1 MPPEQ
6 PIDPE
11 TNPEPARK
19 RQPKPAPPTETA
31 GAPPKPK
38 RASKPKATASSSA
51 SAPPTEDTAP
61 PKPRSTRKKATA
73 SADAVADA
81 VPPKKPS
88 PQRRAATQRKP
99 KSETIKTLSGTIEQ
113 KPGEPQLFMAR
124 TIAPKD
130 ELVPVPVDL
139 PSSPMSVTDL
149 PSIEGT
155 IDSIEQHKDSLF
167 DDPTFL
173 AFWLSR
179 FLVQAAQGAL
189 MYGLLVLV
197 VDATDSSVFS
207 SIFVVCSVIPAI
219 LFGLPAG
226 VAVDA
231 LPRRPLLVA
240 LNLIRFL
247 FVLALVVRPP
257 SLAGIFATTLAI
269 WLIHQFYAPAESST
283 LASIVPRNR
292 LVDGQA
298 LSNLALVIAQAI
310 GVIAIAPLLLKTSEP
325 RYLFAVCAAFF
336 LTAAG
341 LVFQIHIGELKGQLS
356 QMSRHP
362 DGVFATLLRGL
373 RVTMGDRVLF
383 RVTAADVMVGIGL
396 SALVVVAPI
405 YLKRILNTSS
415 ENTVFVFAPAAIGVL
430 IGLRAAPLLGRYFGL
445 RWVAVYGLALFALSI
460 AAFGFLGDI
469 HWLLVDT
476 FNIPIDRIAHTL
488 HIPPLALLVMLFS
501 IPAGFASSIVGVAS
515 RTITLERTPL
525 AFRGQV
531 IATQSLVQNLG
542 ALVPTMLAGIAA
554 DQLGV
559 ERVAII
565 IALLIGVGI
574 SVAFF
579 ISRPTDSTAAP
590 A

>member
-6 PIDPE
+6 PTDPE
-11 TNPEPARK
+11 SAPKPPRK
-19 RQPKPAPPTETA
+19 RQSKPAAPDEAVARPKRATKDKSATTETA
-31 GAPPKPK
+31 PSPPGRSAQPKQARPRKKVEEASNASGAAAPKPK
-38 RASKPKATASSSA
+38 N
-51 SAPPTEDTAP
+51 AP
-61 PKPRSTRKKATA
+61 SRKKAPA
-73 SADAVADA
+73 RV
-81 VPPKKPS
+81 
-88 PQRRAATQRKP
+88 
-99 KSETIKTLSGTIEQ
+99 ETLSGTIEQ
-113 KPGEPQLFMAR
+113 KPGEPELFLAR
-124 TIAPKD
+124 TIEPPTQD
-130 ELVPVPVDL
+130 PPIPFDL
-139 PSSPMSVTDL
+139 PSSPMSVTAL
-149 PSIEGT
+149 PSVEGT
-155 IDSIEQHKDSLF
+155 VAQAGQRLDSLF
-167 DDPTFL
+167 DNPTFL

-179 FLVQAAQGAL
+179 FLVQVAQGAL

-197 VDATDSSVFS
+197 VDSTDSSVYN
-207 SIFVVCSVIPAI
+207 SIFVVCAVIPAI

-231 LPRRPLLVA
+231 LPRRPLLVS
-240 LNLIRFL
+240 LNLVRFL

-257 SLAGIFATTLAI
+257 ALAGIFATTLAI

-292 LVDGQA
+292 LVNGQA
-298 LSNLALVIAQAI
+298 LSNLALVIAQAV

-325 RYLFAVCAAFF
+325 RYLFAVCAALF

-341 LVFQIHIGELKGQLS
+341 LVLQIKIGELRGQLS

-362 DGVFATLLRGL
+362 DGIQVTLLRGL
-373 RVTMGDRVLF
+373 RVTIGDSILF

-430 IGLRAAPLLGRYFGL
+430 VGLRAAPYLGKYFGL

-476 FNIPIDRIAHTL
+476 FNVPIDRIAHAL
-488 HIPPLALLVMLFS
+488 HLPPLALLVMLFS

-565 IALLIGVGI
+565 IAGI
-574 SVAFF
+574 IVAGILVAFF
-579 ISRPTDSTAAP
+579 VSRPPDPAATP

>member
-11 TNPEPARK
+11 HPPKPARK
-19 RQPKPAPPTETA
+19 RQPKPTEPVEATPKPKRSTKPKAEPVSGSAETRAQSTKTKPSRSSAKTTSEAEQSDSSGTA
-31 GAPPKPK
+31 ASPKPK
-38 RASKPKATASSSA
+38 RAT
-51 SAPPTEDTAP
+51 
-61 PKPRSTRKKATA
+61 TRKKT
-73 SADAVADA
+73 
-81 VPPKKPS
+81 PTRI
-88 PQRRAATQRKP
+88 Q
-99 KSETIKTLSGTIEQ
+99 TLSGTIEQ
-113 KPGEPQLFMAR
+113 QPGEPELFLAK
-124 TIAPKD
+124 TISEPATPA
-130 ELVPVPVDL
+130 PVDL
-139 PSSPMSVTDL
+139 PSSPISVTAI
-149 PSIEGT
+149 PPIEGT
-155 IDSIEQHKDSLF
+155 VAEVDGPAGSLF
-167 DDPTFL
+167 ENPTFL

-179 FLVQAAQGAL
+179 FLVQVAQGAL

-197 VDATDSSVFS
+197 VDSTDSSVYNS
-207 SIFVVCSVIPAI
+207 LFVVCAVIPAI

-231 LPRRPLLVA
+231 LPRRPLLLA
-240 LNLIRFL
+240 LNLTRFL

-257 SLAGIFATTLAI
+257 TLPGIFATTLAI

-292 LVDGQA
+292 LVNGQA
-298 LSNLALVIAQAI
+298 LSNLALVIAQAV
-310 GVIAIAPLLLKTSEP
+310 GVIAIAPLLLKTSDP
-325 RYLFAVCAAFF
+325 RYLFAVCAALF

-341 LVFQIHIGELKGQLS
+341 LVLQIRIGELKGQLS

-362 DGVFATLLRGL
+362 DGIQAALLRGL
-373 RVTMGDRVLF
+373 RVTIGDRVLF

-405 YLKRILNTSS
+405 YLKRILNTAS

-430 IGLRAAPLLGRYFGL
+430 IGLRAAPYLGKYFGL

-469 HWLLVDT
+469 HWILVDT
-476 FNIPIDRIAHTL
+476 FNIPIDRIALAL
-488 HIPPLALLVMLFS
+488 HLPPLALLVMLFS

-565 IALLIGVGI
+565 IAGLILLGMMA
-574 SVAFF
+574 AFF
-579 ISRPTDSTAAP
+579 ISRPADPTVAGA
-590 A
+590 

>member
-6 PIDPE
+6 PSDPE
-11 TNPEPARK
+11 ITPKPPRK
-19 RQPKPAPPTETA
+19 RQPKPSAKAEPVQSTE
-31 GAPPKPK
+31 PKPK
-38 RASKPKATASSSA
+38 RTRSTTQTTGAKPEASASKTKTKSPPPESA
-51 SAPPTEDTAP
+51 EAAPT
-61 PKPRSTRKKATA
+61 PKPKRSSPRKQPA
-73 SADAVADA
+73 
-81 VPPKKPS
+81 KPLQTMAG
-88 PQRRAATQRKP
+88 PL
-99 KSETIKTLSGTIEQ
+99 ET
-113 KPGEPQLFMAR
+113 KPGDPEIFMAK
-124 TIAPKD
+124 TIAPPGSSAVST
-130 ELVPVPVDL
+130 LDL
-139 PSSPMSVTDL
+139 AASPLTVTEAIDADRSL
-149 PSIEGT
+149 IEPGAAQT
-155 IDSIEQHKDSLF
+155 SLF
-167 DDPTFL
+167 ENPTFL

-179 FLVQAAQGAL
+179 FLVQVAQGAL

-197 VDATDSSVFS
+197 VDTTDSSVYNS
-207 SIFVVCSVIPAI
+207 LFVVCAVIPAI
-219 LFGLPAG
+219 VFGLPAG

-240 LNLIRFL
+240 LNLLRFF

-257 SLAGIFATTLAI
+257 ALAGIFATTLAI

-283 LASIVPRNR
+283 LASIVPQNR
-292 LVDGQA
+292 LVNGQA
-298 LSNLALVIAQAI
+298 LSNLALVIAQAV
-310 GVIAIAPLLLKTSEP
+310 GVIAIAPVILKTSDP
-325 RYLFAVCAAFF
+325 RYLFAVCAALF
-336 LTAAG
+336 LTSAG
-341 LVFQIHIGELKGQLS
+341 LVLQIHIGELRGHLS

-362 DGVFATLLRGL
+362 DGIVATLLRGL
-373 RVTMGDRVLF
+373 RVTTGDSILF

-405 YLKRILNTSS
+405 YLKRILNTAS

-430 IGLRAAPLLGRYFGL
+430 IGLRAAPFLGKYFGL
-445 RWVAVYGLALFALSI
+445 RWVAVYGLALFALCI

-476 FNIPIDRIAHTL
+476 FNLPIDRVAHAL
-488 HIPPLALLVMLFS
+488 RLPPLALLVMLFS

-525 AFRGQV
+525 QFRGQV

-565 IALLIGVGI
+565 IALLILVGMTA
-574 SVAFF
+574 AFL
-579 ISRPTDSTAAP
+579 ISRPPESPPAP

>member
-1 MPPEQ
+1 
-6 PIDPE
+6 
-11 TNPEPARK
+11 
-19 RQPKPAPPTETA
+19 
-31 GAPPKPK
+31 
-38 RASKPKATASSSA
+38 
-51 SAPPTEDTAP
+51 
-61 PKPRSTRKKATA
+61 
-73 SADAVADA
+73 
-81 VPPKKPS
+81 
-88 PQRRAATQRKP
+88 
-99 KSETIKTLSGTIEQ
+99 
-113 KPGEPQLFMAR
+113 
-124 TIAPKD
+124 
-130 ELVPVPVDL
+130 
-139 PSSPMSVTDL
+139 
-149 PSIEGT
+149 
-155 IDSIEQHKDSLF
+155 
-167 DDPTFL
+167 
-173 AFWLSR
+173 
-179 FLVQAAQGAL
+179 VQAAQGAL

-197 VDATDSSVFS
+197 VDTTDSSVYN
-207 SIFVVCSVIPAI
+207 SIFVVCAVIPAI

-231 LPRRPLLVA
+231 LPRRPLLVT
-240 LNLIRFL
+240 LNLVRFF
-247 FVLALVVRPP
+247 FVLALAVRPP

-298 LSNLALVIAQAI
+298 LSNLALVIAQGV
-310 GVIAIAPLLLKTSEP
+310 GVIAIAPLLLKTSDP

-341 LVFQIHIGELKGQLS
+341 LVLQLRIGELSGQMA

-362 DGVFATLLRGL
+362 DGVIATLLRGL
-373 RVTMGDRVLF
+373 RVTIGDSILF

-430 IGLRAAPLLGRYFGL
+430 IGLRAAPYLGRYFGL

-469 HWLLVDT
+469 HWILVDT

-488 HIPPLALLVMLFS
+488 HLPPLALLVMLFS

-515 RTITLERTPL
+515 RTITLERAPM

-565 IALLIGVGI
+565 IALLIVAGI
-574 SVAFF
+574 IVAFF
-579 ISRPTDSTAAP
+579 VSRPSDPAA
-590 A
+590 AAA

>member
-1 MPPEQ
+1 MAG
-6 PIDPE
+6 PIE
-11 TNPEPARK
+11 T
-19 RQPKPAPPTETA
+19 
-31 GAPPKPK
+31 
-38 RASKPKATASSSA
+38 
-51 SAPPTEDTAP
+51 
-61 PKPRSTRKKATA
+61 
-73 SADAVADA
+73 
-81 VPPKKPS
+81 
-88 PQRRAATQRKP
+88 
-99 KSETIKTLSGTIEQ
+99 
-113 KPGEPQLFMAR
+113 KPGEPDIFMAR
-124 TIAPKD
+124 TIVPPPAVPD
-130 ELVPVPVDL
+130 LESALV
-139 PSSPMSVTDL
+139 SSPLTVTEAIASDPAL
-149 PSIEGT
+149 VGKAERA
-155 IDSIEQHKDSLF
+155 SLF

-173 AFWLSR
+173 TFWLSR
-179 FLVQAAQGAL
+179 FLVQVGQGAL

-197 VDATDSSVFS
+197 VDTTDSSVYN

-219 LFGLPAG
+219 IFGLPAG

-231 LPRRPLLVA
+231 LPRRPLLVS
-240 LNLIRFL
+240 LNLLRFL

-283 LASIVPRNR
+283 LASIVPPDR
-292 LVDGQA
+292 LVNGQA
-298 LSNLALVIAQAI
+298 LSNLALVIAQAV
-310 GVIAIAPLLLKTSEP
+310 GVIAIAPVILKTSDP
-325 RYLFAVCAAFF
+325 RYLFAVCAALFF
-336 LTAAG
+336 TAAM
-341 LVFQIHIGELKGQLS
+341 LVLQIRIRELTGHLA

-362 DGVFATLLRGL
+362 DGIWATLLRGL
-373 RVTMGDRVLF
+373 RVTTSDSILF

-430 IGLRAAPLLGRYFGL
+430 IGLRAAPYLGKYFGL
-445 RWVAVYGLALFALSI
+445 RWVAVYGLALFALCI

-476 FNIPIDRIAHTL
+476 FHLPIDRIAHTL
-488 HIPPLALLVMLFS
+488 RLPPLALLVMLFS

-525 AFRGQV
+525 QFRGQV

-559 ERVAII
+559 ERVAVI
-565 IALLIGVGI
+565 IAVLILGGMTA
-574 SVAFF
+574 AFF
-579 ISRPTDSTAAP
+579 ISRPPDSSAAP

>member
-1 MPPEQ
+1 MSPEQ

-11 TNPEPARK
+11 TLPPTTRK
-19 RQPKPAPPTETA
+19 RQPKGPNPVDPPT
-31 GAPPKPK
+31 KPK
-38 RASKPKATASSSA
+38 RSAKPKAAPSSA
-51 SAPPTEDTAP
+51 TSSEADTAL
-61 PKPRSTRKKATA
+61 PRQTRSRKANA
-73 SADAVADA
+73 ESPGSADATSK
-81 VPPKKPS
+81 PPPGTKQSKPRKKLTEPIQTLGG
-88 PQRRAATQRKP
+88 PIAQR
-99 KSETIKTLSGTIEQ
+99 S
-113 KPGEPQLFMAR
+113 GEPELF
-124 TIAPKD
+124 IAKSISPP
-130 ELVPVPVDL
+130 ETPAPAPVDL
-139 PSSPMSVTDL
+139 PSSPISVTDL
-149 PSIEGT
+149 PALDVPASGST
-155 IDSIEQHKDSLF
+155 QPKASLF
-167 DDPTFL
+167 ENPTFL

-179 FLVQAAQGAL
+179 FLVQVAQGAL

-197 VDATDSSVFS
+197 VDTTDSSVYN

-219 LFGLPAG
+219 IFGLPAG

-240 LNLIRFL
+240 LNLLRFL
-247 FVLALVVRPP
+247 FVLALVLRPP
-257 SLAGIFATTLAI
+257 TLPGIFATTLAI

-283 LASIVPRNR
+283 LASIVPRDR
-292 LVDGQA
+292 LVNGQA
-298 LSNLALVIAQAI
+298 LSNLALVIAQAV
-310 GVIAIAPLLLKTSEP
+310 GVIAIAPLLLKTSDP
-325 RYLFAVCAAFF
+325 RYLFAVCTALF

-341 LVFQIHIGELKGQLS
+341 LVLQIKVGELKGQLA
-356 QMSRHP
+356 QMGRHP
-362 DGVFATLLRGL
+362 DGIRATLLRGL
-373 RVTMGDRVLF
+373 RVTTSDRILF

-405 YLKRILNTSS
+405 YLKRILNTAS

-430 IGLRAAPLLGRYFGL
+430 LGLKAAPWLGRYFGL

-476 FNIPIDRIAHTL
+476 FNITIDRMANAL
-488 HIPPLALLVMLFS
+488 HLPPLALLVMLFS

-559 ERVAII
+559 ERVAVI
-565 IALLIGVGI
+565 IAGLILIGI
-574 SVAFF
+574 TVAFF
-579 ISRPTDSTAAP
+579 VSRPSDPAP
-590 A
+590 AAA

>member
-1 MPPEQ
+1 MPPE
-6 PIDPE
+6 PPNDPE
-11 TNPEPARK
+11 NPLKPAHK
-19 RQPKPAPPTETA
+19 RQPKPADPVEQAAKPKRSAKPKSENTEIIGAAADQPAKPKRSRTPKQPVDSA
-31 GAPPKPK
+31 GAPPSDPPAAAKP
-38 RASKPKATASSSA
+38 T
-51 SAPPTEDTAP
+51 PTT
-61 PKPRSTRKKATA
+61 TRKKKTE
-73 SADAVADA
+73 SI
-81 VPPKKPS
+81 
-88 PQRRAATQRKP
+88 
-99 KSETIKTLSGTIEQ
+99 ETLSGTIEQ
-113 KPGEPQLFMAR
+113 KPGEPELFIAR
-124 TIAPKD
+124 TIPAAKPPF
-130 ELVPVPVDL
+130 PVPLDL
-139 PSSPMSVTDL
+139 PSSQMTVTEM

-155 IDSIEQHKDSLF
+155 VADLEHPKSSLF
-167 DDPTFL
+167 ENPTFL

-197 VDATDSSVFS
+197 VDSTDSSVYN
-207 SIFVVCSVIPAI
+207 SIFVVCAVIPAI

-240 LNLIRFL
+240 LNLLRFF

-257 SLAGIFATTLAI
+257 SLPGIFATTLAI
-269 WLIHQFYAPAESST
+269 WLIHQFYAPAESSA

-298 LSNLALVIAQAI
+298 LSNLALVIAQAV
-310 GVIAIAPLLLKTSEP
+310 GVIAIAPLLLKTSDP

-336 LTAAG
+336 VTAAG
-341 LVFQIHIGELKGQLS
+341 LVLQIHIGELKGTMAQK
-356 QMSRHP
+356 SRHP
-362 DGVFATLLRGL
+362 DGVIATLLGGM
-373 RVTMGDRVLF
+373 RVATRDSILF

-430 IGLRAAPLLGRYFGL
+430 IGLRAAPYLGRYFGL

-469 HWLLVDT
+469 HWILVDT
-476 FNIPIDRIAHTL
+476 FNIPIDRIARQL
-488 HIPPLALLVMLFS
+488 HLPPLALLVMLFS

-542 ALVPTMLAGIAA
+542 ALVPTMLDGIAA

-565 IALLIGVGI
+565 IALMILVGI
-574 SVAFF
+574 AVAFF
-579 ISRPTDSTAAP
+579 VSRPPDPSGAP

>member
-6 PIDPE
+6 PLDPE
-11 TNPEPARK
+11 TTPKPPRK
-19 RQPKPAPPTETA
+19 RQPKSSAHAETA
-31 GAPPKPK
+31 QPAEPKPK
-38 RASKPKATASSSA
+38 RSRSKSQPTGAKPDASASKAKSPPPKSPEPSAAPKPKRNTPRKQPAKPLQTTAGPLETKPGDPEIFMAKTISPPGSSA
-51 SAPPTEDTAP
+51 VTPLDLTDSPLTVAGAV
-61 PKPRSTRKKATA
+61 
-73 SADAVADA
+73 VADPA
-81 VPPKKPS
+81 LIEPGV
-88 PQRRAATQRKP
+88 TQP
-99 KSETIKTLSGTIEQ
+99 
-113 KPGEPQLFMAR
+113 
-124 TIAPKD
+124 
-130 ELVPVPVDL
+130 
-139 PSSPMSVTDL
+139 
-149 PSIEGT
+149 
-155 IDSIEQHKDSLF
+155 SLF
-167 DDPTFL
+167 EDPTFL

-179 FLVQAAQGAL
+179 FLVQVAQGAL

-197 VDATDSSVFS
+197 VDTTDSSVYN

-219 LFGLPAG
+219 IFGLPAG

-231 LPRRPLLVA
+231 LPRRPLLVT
-240 LNLIRFL
+240 LNLLRFF

-257 SLAGIFATTLAI
+257 ALAGIFSTTLAI

-283 LASIVPRNR
+283 LASIVPQNR
-292 LVDGQA
+292 LVNGQA
-298 LSNLALVIAQAI
+298 LSNLALVIAQAV
-310 GVIAIAPLLLKTSEP
+310 GVIAIAPVILKTSDP
-325 RYLFAVCAAFF
+325 RYLFAVCAALF

-341 LVFQIHIGELKGQLS
+341 LVLQIHIGELRGHLS
-356 QMSRHP
+356 QISRHP
-362 DGVFATLLRGL
+362 DGIVATLLRGL
-373 RVTMGDRVLF
+373 RLTTGDSILF

-405 YLKRILNTSS
+405 YLKRILNTAS

-430 IGLRAAPLLGRYFGL
+430 IGLRAAPFLGKYFGL
-445 RWVAVYGLALFALSI
+445 RWVAVYGLALFALCI

-476 FNIPIDRIAHTL
+476 FNVPIDRVAL
-488 HIPPLALLVMLFS
+488 ALRLPPLALLVMLFS

-525 AFRGQV
+525 QFRGQV

-559 ERVAII
+559 ERVAVI
-565 IALLIGVGI
+565 IAVLILTGMTA
-574 SVAFF
+574 AFL
-579 ISRPTDSTAAP
+579 ISRPPEGGPAP

>member
-6 PIDPE
+6 TPDPE
-11 TNPEPARK
+11 KHLKPPRK
-19 RQPKPAPPTETA
+19 RQPKSTANSA
-31 GAPPKPK
+31 GAESGQPVEPKPKRSRAKTQPSGAKAPSTTPKAGSARTSSSGPIQEPKPK
-38 RASKPKATASSSA
+38 RASTRKKPAE
-51 SAPPTEDTAP
+51 PLPTMAGPIETKPGDPEIYMAHTIAP
-61 PKPRSTRKKATA
+61 PKPSVPSELDRVESPLQVATA
-73 SADAVADA
+73 DAAESALA
-81 VPPKKPS
+81 
-88 PQRRAATQRKP
+88 
-99 KSETIKTLSGTIEQ
+99 
-113 KPGEPQLFMAR
+113 EPQ
-124 TIAPKD
+124 P
-130 ELVPVPVDL
+130 E
-139 PSSPMSVTDL
+139 SS
-149 PSIEGT
+149 
-155 IDSIEQHKDSLF
+155 SLF

-179 FLVQAAQGAL
+179 FLVQVAQGAL

-197 VDATDSSVFS
+197 VDTTDSSVYN
-207 SIFVVCSVIPAI
+207 SIFVVCAVIPAI
-219 LFGLPAG
+219 IFGLPAG

-231 LPRRPLLVA
+231 LPRRPLL
-240 LNLIRFL
+240 LTMNLLRFL

-257 SLAGIFATTLAI
+257 SHAGIFATTLAI

-283 LASIVPRNR
+283 LASIVPQNR
-292 LVDGQA
+292 LVNGQA
-298 LSNLALVIAQAI
+298 LSNLALVIAQAV
-310 GVIAIAPLLLKTSEP
+310 GVIAIAPVILKTSDP
-325 RYLFAVCAAFF
+325 RYLFAVCAALF
-336 LTAAG
+336 LTAAA
-341 LVFQIHIGELKGQLS
+341 LVLQIHIGELRGNFS

-362 DGVFATLLRGL
+362 DGIGATLLRGL
-373 RVTMGDRVLF
+373 RVTIGDRILF

-430 IGLRAAPLLGRYFGL
+430 IGLRAAPYLGKYFGL
-445 RWVAVYGLALFALSI
+445 RWVAVYGLALFALCI

-476 FNIPIDRIAHTL
+476 FNLPIDRIAHTL
-488 HIPPLALLVMLFS
+488 RLPPLALLVMLFS

-525 AFRGQV
+525 QYRGQV

-559 ERVAII
+559 ERVAVI
-565 IALLIGVGI
+565 IAILIMGGMTA
-574 SVAFF
+574 AFL
-579 ISRPTDSTAAP
+579 ISRPPENGPAP

>member
-11 TNPEPARK
+11 IPPKPAPK
-19 RQPKPAPPTETA
+19 RQPKPAGAEQPPAKPRRTAKPPSEKPEPLNAAAPTPSAKKPRAKTSRSAPETGTTPSGEPA
-31 GAPPKPK
+31 TPKPK
-38 RASKPKATASSSA
+38 RASS
-51 SAPPTEDTAP
+51 
-61 PKPRSTRKKATA
+61 RSRK
-73 SADAVADA
+73 
-81 VPPKKPS
+81 
-88 PQRRAATQRKP
+88 AAT
-99 KSETIKTLSGTIEQ
+99 IDTLGGTIEQ
-113 KPGEPQLFMAR
+113 KPGEPELFVAR
-124 TIAPKD
+124 TINDVSKAPSQ
-130 ELVPVPVDL
+130 VDL
-139 PSSPMSVTDL
+139 ASAPISVTDL
-149 PSIEGT
+149 PSIEKT
-155 IDSIEQHKDSLF
+155 IRDVEHHRGSLF
-167 DDPTFL
+167 GNPTFL

-197 VDATDSSVFS
+197 VDSTDSSIFN

-219 LFGLPAG
+219 IFGLPAG

-240 LNLIRFL
+240 LNLLRFL

-257 SLAGIFATTLAI
+257 SIAGIFATTLAI

-283 LASIVPRNR
+283 LASIVPRTR

-298 LSNLALVIAQAI
+298 LSNLALVVAQAV
-310 GVIAIAPLLLKTSEP
+310 GVIAIAPLLLKTANPS
-325 RYLFAVCAAFF
+325 YLFAVCAAFF
-336 LTAAG
+336 LTAAA
-341 LVFQIHIGELKGQLS
+341 LVFQIHIDELKGQLS

-362 DGVFATLLRGL
+362 DGILATLLRGM
-373 RVTMGDRVLF
+373 RVTIGGSVLF

-405 YLKRILNTSS
+405 YLKRILDTSS

-430 IGLRAAPLLGRYFGL
+430 FGLRAAPYLGRYLGL
-445 RWVAVYGLALFALSI
+445 RWVAIYGLALFALSI

-469 HWLLVDT
+469 YWILVDT
-476 FNIPIDRIAHTL
+476 FDIPIDRIAHSL
-488 HIPPLALLVMLFS
+488 HLPPLALLVMLFS
-501 IPAGFASSIVGVAS
+501 IPAGFASSIVGIAS

-531 IATQSLVQNLG
+531 IATQSLVQNMG

-565 IALLIGVGI
+565 IALLIVTGI
-574 SVAFF
+574 VVAFF
-579 ISRPTDSTAAP
+579 ISRPPDTSPAP

>member
-1 MPPEQ
+1 MSPET

-11 TNPEPARK
+11 SPPKPARK
-19 RQPKPAPPTETA
+19 RQPKPAEPGESS
-31 GAPPKPK
+31 PKAK
-38 RASKPKATASSSA
+38 RAA
-51 SAPPTEDTAP
+51 
-61 PKPRSTRKKATA
+61 
-73 SADAVADA
+73 
-81 VPPKKPS
+81 
-88 PQRRAATQRKP
+88 KP
-99 KSETIKTLSGTIEQ
+99 KSPAATEPIVVAPADELVPLKQSRPRKKPVEAADSRSPTDPKPEPAQPRSSTGRKKTPKRVETLSGTIEQ
-113 KPGEPQLFMAR
+113 KPGEPELFIAR
-124 TIAPKD
+124 TIPAPAPLD
-130 ELVPVPVDL
+130 PMGLA
-139 PSSPMSVTDL
+139 SSPISVPDM
-149 PSIEGT
+149 PSVEGAALE
-155 IDSIEQHKDSLF
+155 IEQPTRSLF
-167 DDPTFL
+167 DNPTFL

-197 VDATDSSVFS
+197 VDTTDSSVYS

-231 LPRRPLLVA
+231 LPRRPLLVT
-240 LNLIRFL
+240 LNLLRFL
-247 FVLALVVRPP
+247 FVLALAVRPP

-298 LSNLALVIAQAI
+298 LSNLALVIAQAV
-310 GVIAIAPLLLKTSEP
+310 GVIAIAPILLKTSDP

-341 LVFQIHIGELKGQLS
+341 LVLQLQVGELKGQLS

-362 DGVFATLLRGL
+362 DGVVATLLRGL
-373 RVTMGDRVLF
+373 RVTIGDSILF

-396 SALVVVAPI
+396 STLVVVAPI

-430 IGLRAAPLLGRYFGL
+430 IGLRAAPYLGRYFGL

-469 HWLLVDT
+469 HWILVDT
-476 FNIPIDRIAHTL
+476 FNIPIDRIAHAL
-488 HIPPLALLVMLFS
+488 HLSPLALLVMFFS

-515 RTITLERTPL
+515 RTITLQRTPL

-565 IALLIGVGI
+565 IALLIVIGMA
-574 SVAFF
+574 VAFF
-579 ISRPTDSTAAP
+579 ISRPADPTAAP

>member
-6 PIDPE
+6 PTDPE
-11 TNPEPARK
+11 TPPKPTRK
-19 RQPKPAPPTETA
+19 RQPKPADPNQQPPTSKRSARASSAKTTA
-31 GAPPKPK
+31 AES
-38 RASKPKATASSSA
+38 ASKPKSSTSKPRVKASPGASSNASSS
-51 SAPPTEDTAP
+51 SAPPGQA
-61 PKPRSTRKKATA
+61 KATK
-73 SADAVADA
+73 SA
-81 VPPKKPS
+81 
-88 PQRRAATQRKP
+88 KP
-99 KSETIKTLSGTIEQ
+99 KSASSRSRKTTSVDTLSGTFEQ
-113 KPGEPQLFMAR
+113 KQGDPELYVARAIRDEPESV
-124 TIAPKD
+124 API
-130 ELVPVPVDL
+130 DL
-139 PSSPMSVTDL
+139 PSAPMSVTDL

-155 IDSIEQHKDSLF
+155 IIEIERHRDSLF
-167 DDPTFL
+167 DNPTFL

-197 VDATDSSVFS
+197 VDSTDSSVFN

-219 LFGLPAG
+219 IFGLPAG
-226 VAVDA
+226 VAVDT

-240 LNLIRFL
+240 LNLVRFL
-247 FVLALVVRPP
+247 FVLALVVHPP
-257 SLAGIFATTLAI
+257 SIVGIFATTLAI

-283 LASIVPRNR
+283 LASIVPRSR

-298 LSNLALVIAQAI
+298 LSNLALVIAQAV
-310 GVIAIAPLLLKTSEP
+310 GVIAIAPLLLKTSSP
-325 RYLFAVCAAFF
+325 SYLFAVCAAFF

-341 LVFQIHIGELKGQLS
+341 LVLQIHVGELKGQLA

-362 DGVFATLLRGL
+362 DGILATLLRGF
-373 RVTMGDRVLF
+373 RVTVGDSVLF

-405 YLKRILNTSS
+405 YLKRILDTSS

-430 IGLRAAPLLGRYFGL
+430 IGLRAAPYLGRYFGL

-460 AAFGFLGDI
+460 ASFGFLSDI

-476 FNIPIDRIAHTL
+476 FHIPIDRIAHAL
-488 HIPPLALLVMLFS
+488 HLPPLALLVMLFS
-501 IPAGFASSIVGVAS
+501 IPAGFASSIVGVAA

-565 IALLIGVGI
+565 IAALILAGI
-574 SVAFF
+574 IAAFF
-579 ISRPTDSTAAP
+579 ISRPTDTNPAP

>member
-1 MPPEQ
+1 MPPEP

-11 TNPEPARK
+11 KPPKPPRK
-19 RQPKPAPPTETA
+19 RQPKPNAGSAPDPSGKSTPKRSRTAAKSAGTEERATTDAA
-31 GAPPKPK
+31 GTPQPKPK
-38 RASKPKATASSSA
+38 RAAPK
-51 SAPPTEDTAP
+51 
-61 PKPRSTRKKATA
+61 
-73 SADAVADA
+73 
-81 VPPKKPS
+81 KKPS
-88 PQRRAATQRKP
+88 EPLQTTAGP
-99 KSETIKTLSGTIEQ
+99 LEI
-113 KPGEPQLFMAR
+113 KPGDPEIFMAR
-124 TIAPKD
+124 TIPKAESTALAP
-130 ELVPVPVDL
+130 PDL
-139 PSSPMSVTDL
+139 SSSPLTVVEA
-149 PSIEGT
+149 IESDPTLAGSAPET
-155 IDSIEQHKDSLF
+155 ASLF
-167 DDPTFL
+167 ESPTFL

-179 FLVQAAQGAL
+179 FLVQVAQGAL

-197 VDATDSSVFS
+197 VDTTDSSVYN

-240 LNLIRFL
+240 LNLLRFF

-257 SLAGIFATTLAI
+257 ALVGIFATTLAI

-283 LASIVPRNR
+283 LASIVPGNR
-292 LVDGQA
+292 LVNGQA
-298 LSNLALVIAQAI
+298 LSNLALVIAQGVGLI
-310 GVIAIAPLLLKTSEP
+310 VIAPVLLKTSDP
-325 RYLFAVCAAFF
+325 RYLFAVCAALF

-341 LVFQIHIGELKGQLS
+341 LVLQIHVDELRGHLA

-362 DGVFATLLRGL
+362 DGVIATLLRGL
-373 RVTMGDRVLF
+373 RVTTGDSILF

-396 SALVVVAPI
+396 SALVVIAPI
-405 YLKRILNTSS
+405 YLTRILNTAS

-430 IGLRAAPLLGRYFGL
+430 VGLRAAPYLGKYFGL
-445 RWVAVYGLALFALSI
+445 RWVAIYGLALFSLSI

-476 FNIPIDRIAHTL
+476 FNLPIDRIAVTL
-488 HIPPLALLVMLFS
+488 RIPPLALLVMLFS

-525 AFRGQV
+525 QFRGQV

-559 ERVAII
+559 ERVAVI
-565 IALLIGVGI
+565 IALLIGIGM
-574 SVAFF
+574 SAAFF
-579 ISRPTDSTAAP
+579 ISRPPDASPAP

>member
-6 PIDPE
+6 PLDPE
-11 TNPEPARK
+11 TTAKPARK
-19 RQPKPAPPTETA
+19 RQPKSPESIDPA
-31 GAPPKPK
+31 GKPK
-38 RASKPKATASSSA
+38 RASKPKPEAVAEPPHATTTETKQSRARKKPVEPADRSSQ
-51 SAPPTEDTAP
+51 TAP
-61 PKPRSTRKKATA
+61 ETAPSKGSSPRKK
-73 SADAVADA
+73 
-81 VPPKKPS
+81 KPE
-88 PQRRAATQRKP
+88 P
-99 KSETIKTLSGTIEQ
+99 IVTLAGTIEQ
-113 KPGEPQLFMAR
+113 KPGDPELFMAK
-124 TIAPKD
+124 TIAPSAP
-130 ELVPVPVDL
+130 EAPLDL
-139 PSSPMSVTDL
+139 PSSPMGVTDL
-149 PSIEGT
+149 PSIEST
-155 IDSIEQHKDSLF
+155 ISDIEHHKNSLF
-167 DDPTFL
+167 DNPTFL

-197 VDATDSSVFS
+197 VDTTDSSVYN
-207 SIFVVCSVIPAI
+207 SIFVVCAVIPAI

-231 LPRRPLLVA
+231 LPRRPLLVT
-240 LNLIRFL
+240 LNLVRFF
-247 FVLALVVRPP
+247 FVLALAVRPP

-298 LSNLALVIAQAI
+298 LSNLALVIAQGV
-310 GVIAIAPLLLKTSEP
+310 GVIAIAPLLLKTSDP

-341 LVFQIHIGELKGQLS
+341 LVLQLRIGELSGQMA

-362 DGVFATLLRGL
+362 DGVIATLLRGL
-373 RVTMGDRVLF
+373 RVTIGDSILF

-430 IGLRAAPLLGRYFGL
+430 IGLRAAPYLGRYFGL

-469 HWLLVDT
+469 HWILVDT

-488 HIPPLALLVMLFS
+488 HLPPLALLVMLFS

-515 RTITLERTPL
+515 RTITLERAPM

-565 IALLIGVGI
+565 IALLIVAGI
-574 SVAFF
+574 IVAFF
-579 ISRPTDSTAAP
+579 VSRPSDPAA
-590 A
+590 AAA

>member
-6 PIDPE
+6 PDSPDIP
-11 TNPEPARK
+11 
-19 RQPKPAPPTETA
+19 PK
-31 GAPPKPK
+31 APPKRQSKKTVTPET
-38 RASKPKATASSSA
+38 ASTSEAKPRRTRSKKAASEPSLQNVSGSEAKAAASGSAATAQEPGSSA
-51 SAPPTEDTAP
+51 EAKPPTARKSAP
-61 PKPRSTRKKATA
+61 RKKPAEPVQTVEEPIGVSPAA
-73 SADAVADA
+73 SEIYMAPSLAKGAPYEVSPADLA
-81 VPPKKPS
+81 
-88 PQRRAATQRKP
+88 
-99 KSETIKTLSGTIEQ
+99 
-113 KPGEPQLFMAR
+113 
-124 TIAPKD
+124 
-130 ELVPVPVDL
+130 
-139 PSSPMSVTDL
+139 SSPLTVVEA
-149 PSIEGT
+149 IEADPAIARDEAGQ
-155 IDSIEQHKDSLF
+155 SSLF
-167 DDPTFL
+167 DDPNFL

-197 VDATDSSVFS
+197 VDSTDSSVFS

-240 LNLIRFL
+240 LNLLRFL
-247 FVLALVVRPP
+247 FVLALVVHPP
-257 SLAGIFATTLAI
+257 ALAGIFATTLAI

-283 LASIVPRNR
+283 LASIVPANR
-292 LVDGQA
+292 LVNGQA
-298 LSNLALVIAQAI
+298 LSNLALVIAQAV
-310 GVIAIAPLLLKTSEP
+310 GVIAIAPLILKTSDP
-325 RYLFAVCAAFF
+325 RYLFAVCATFF
-336 LTAAG
+336 LTAAA
-341 LVFQIHIGELKGQLS
+341 LVFQLKVRELQGNLS

-362 DGVFATLLRGL
+362 DGVAETLLQGL
-373 RVTMGDRVLF
+373 RVVTGDSILF

-396 SALVVVAPI
+396 SALVVIAPI
-405 YLKRILNTSS
+405 YLTRILNTAS

-430 IGLRAAPLLGRYFGL
+430 IGLRAAPYLGKHFGL
-445 RWVAVYGLALFALSI
+445 RWVAIYGLALFALSI
-460 AAFGFLGDI
+460 ASFGFLGDI

-476 FNIPIDRIAHTL
+476 FHLPIDRIAIAL
-488 HIPPLALLVMLFS
+488 RIPPLALLVMFFS

-515 RTITLERTPL
+515 RTITLERTPMQ
-525 AFRGQV
+525 FRGQV

-565 IALLIGVGI
+565 IALLILTGM
-574 SVAFF
+574 SAAFF
-579 ISRPTDSTAAP
+579 ISRPPDGAGAP

>member
-1 MPPEQ
+1 MPPEH

-11 TNPEPARK
+11 NTPKPPRK
-19 RQPKPAPPTETA
+19 RKPRTPAPETTPAEATASESATEA
-31 GAPPKPK
+31 VKPK
-38 RASKPKATASSSA
+38 RASTKTTSKPKKDPASRPARTTIAKSS
-51 SAPPTEDTAP
+51 T
-61 PKPRSTRKKATA
+61 
-73 SADAVADA
+73 
-81 VPPKKPS
+81 PKKPV
-88 PQRRAATQRKP
+88 
-99 KSETIKTLSGTIEQ
+99 KSE
-113 KPGEPQLFMAR
+113 AR
-124 TIAPKD
+124 TPAKQTAASSGKKAPSSGKPAAPRTRTKTAAPAPPSPTD
-130 ELVPVPVDL
+130 AKPPIPATVDL
-139 PSSPMSVTDL
+139 PSSPISVAEL
-149 PSIEGT
+149 PESDPAIPEAEKT
-155 IDSIEQHKDSLF
+155 SLF
-167 DDPTFL
+167 EDPTFF
-173 AFWLSR
+173 AFWVSR
-179 FLVQAAQGAL
+179 FLVQVAQGAL

-197 VDATDSSVFS
+197 VDSTDSSVYN

-219 LFGLPAG
+219 VFGLPAG

-231 LPRRPLLVA
+231 LPRRPLLVM
-240 LNLIRFL
+240 LNLLRFL

-257 SLAGIFATTLAI
+257 ALAGIFATTLAI
-269 WLIHQFYAPAESST
+269 WMIHQFYAPAESST
-283 LASIVPRNR
+283 LASIVPGNR
-292 LVDGQA
+292 LVNGQA
-298 LSNLALVIAQAI
+298 LSNLALVIAQAV
-310 GVIAIAPLLLKTSEP
+310 GVIAIAPILLKTSSP
-325 RYLFAVCAAFF
+325 QYLFAVCAALF

-341 LVFQIHIGELKGQLS
+341 LVLQIRIGELRGQMA

-362 DGVFATLLRGL
+362 DGILSTLLRGL
-373 RVTMGDRVLF
+373 RVTVGDSTLF

-405 YLKRILNTSS
+405 YLKRILNTAS

-430 IGLRAAPLLGRYFGL
+430 IGLRATPYLGKYFGL
-445 RWVAVYGLALFALSI
+445 KWVAVYGLALFALSI

-476 FNIPIDRIAHTL
+476 FNLPIDRVANAL
-488 HIPPLALLVMLFS
+488 RLPPLALLVMLFS

-525 AFRGQV
+525 QFRGQV

-565 IALLIGVGI
+565 IAMLIMAGI

-579 ISRPTDSTAAP
+579 VSRSPDPDAVP

>member
-6 PIDPE
+6 PTDPE
-11 TNPEPARK
+11 ITPKPPRK
-19 RQPKPAPPTETA
+19 RQPKPSATA
-31 GAPPKPK
+31 DSGQSTPPKPK
-38 RASKPKATASSSA
+38 RSRAKSQPAAAKPDESSA
-51 SAPPTEDTAP
+51 KAQAPPPKSTDPTPP
-61 PKPRSTRKKATA
+61 PKPKRTSTRKKPAEPLQTTA
-73 SADAVADA
+73 GLL
-81 VPPKKPS
+81 
-88 PQRRAATQRKP
+88 
-99 KSETIKTLSGTIEQ
+99 ET
-113 KPGEPQLFMAR
+113 KPGDPEIFMAK
-124 TIAPKD
+124 TIAPPRSSAVST
-130 ELVPVPVDL
+130 LDL
-139 PSSPMSVTDL
+139 TGSPLTVTEAVVADPAL
-149 PSIEGT
+149 IEPGVT
-155 IDSIEQHKDSLF
+155 QSSLF
-167 DDPTFL
+167 ENPTFL

-179 FLVQAAQGAL
+179 FLVQVAQGAL

-197 VDATDSSVFS
+197 VDTTDSSVYN

-219 LFGLPAG
+219 IFGLPAG

-240 LNLIRFL
+240 LNMLRFL

-257 SLAGIFATTLAI
+257 ALAGIFSTTLAI

-283 LASIVPRNR
+283 LASIVPQNR
-292 LVDGQA
+292 LVNGQA
-298 LSNLALVIAQAI
+298 LSNLALVIAQAV
-310 GVIAIAPLLLKTSEP
+310 GVIAIAPVILKTSDP
-325 RYLFAVCAAFF
+325 RYLFAVCAALF

-341 LVFQIHIGELKGQLS
+341 LVLQIHVGELRGHLA

-362 DGVFATLLRGL
+362 DGIMATLLRGL
-373 RVTMGDRVLF
+373 RVTISDRILF

-405 YLKRILNTSS
+405 YLKRILNTAS

-430 IGLRAAPLLGRYFGL
+430 IGLRAAPFLGKYFGL

-476 FNIPIDRIAHTL
+476 FHLPIDRIAHAL
-488 HIPPLALLVMLFS
+488 RLPPLALLVMLFS

-525 AFRGQV
+525 QFRGQV

-559 ERVAII
+559 ERVAVI
-565 IALLIGVGI
+565 IAVVILGGMTA
-574 SVAFF
+574 AFL
-579 ISRPTDSTAAP
+579 ISRPPASGAAP